1 MLFKLSL
8 RNAKRQAKDYAIYFV
23 SIVLAVALM
32 FAFNSLGDSEEI
44 KNLSEVLR
52 QLPVFMVFT
61 SIVVVVIMGW
71 LIYYIMKFMLEKRSY
86 EFGTY
91 LLMGLEKKQV
101 IGMFFAENVLLG
113 IVAFI
118 LGISGGNVIFQ
129 GLRAILLRLYD
140 ETFVFSFSFSVKAMG
155 YTLVYIILMYVIALY
170 RSRRKIRKTKIYD
183 LLNSEKKNEEV
194 KADGKKRKVVGFG
207 ISIAMIVIGMLLLLK
222 VRIGTSF
229 VGAAIVI
236 IALYIFFINFSSGI
250 VAFFEKHPLK
260 KYKKSN
266 LMVFRLLTSKLR
278 TMGIVMATIVV
289 LFTITIVSEGAGL
302 QFINQFQRSEE
313 LRTNFDFYVSNA
325 YSSEEL
331 KLYKE
336 CFEENGID
344 ITEDYEYQI
353 YYADDKQLQNYV
365 ETLVPGYWHD
375 YQYDTLMKMSDY
387 ARLRKMLGYKEVSLE
402 QGKYLIHGLDVLE
415 KNLSNYQKSLKL
427 GNEML
432 EPGGV
437 YTENLTQYLWGANG
451 DGFIFVVPDELIE
464 GRVVA
469 NNAYAVVTK
478 APLSSEQYERLI
490 DIRAKRADMDQEE
503 LYDNIYAKGAV
514 EEDNSAAYAMIIFPL
529 FYLALILTMTAMTI
543 LTVQMLSET
552 NHYKKMFTLLNK
564 LGQSKKDERKTIN
577 RILGTYYLMPVIPA
591 IVISVLF
598 LLSFSKLFDYGIIM
612 SVGHIATI
620 IGGTVGI
627 FLLIYLLYV
636 AIAYV
641 SFRRNVI
648 SVD

>member
-8 RNAKRQAKDYAIYFV
+8 RNARRQAKDYAIYFV

-44 KNLSEVLR
+44 KSLSEILR

-61 SIVVVVIMGW
+61 SVVVVVIMGW

-101 IGMFFAENVLLG
+101 VGIFFVENVLLG
-113 IVAFI
+113 SVAFV
-118 LGISGGNVIFQ
+118 LGILGGNVIFQ
-129 GLRAILLRLYD
+129 GLRAILLSLYD
-140 ETFVFSFSFSVKAMG
+140 ETFVFSFDFSMKAMG

-170 RSRRKIRKTKIYD
+170 RSRRKIRKTKVYD
-183 LLNSEKKNEEV
+183 LLYADNKNEEV
-194 KADGKKRKVVGFG
+194 KAEGKKRKAVGFG
-207 ISIAMIVIGMLLLLK
+207 ISLVMMAIGMMFLLRVK
-222 VRIGTSF
+222 VGTSF
-229 VGAAIVI
+229 IGATIVI
-236 IALYIFFINFSSGI
+236 IALYIFFINFSTGI
-250 VAFFEKHPLK
+250 VAFFEKRPMK
-260 KYKKSN
+260 KYKGSN

-278 TMGIVMATIVV
+278 TMGIVMATIAV

-302 QFINQFQRSEE
+302 QFINQFQRNEE

-325 YSSEEL
+325 YSSEDL

-336 CFEENGID
+336 CLQKNDVD
-344 ITEDYEYQI
+344 IKGDYEYQI
-353 YYADDKQLQNYV
+353 YYADNTQLQDYLEV
-365 ETLVPGYWHD
+365 EFPQYWHD
-375 YQYDTLMKMSDY
+375 YKYDTLMKMSDY
-387 ARLRKMLGYKEVSLE
+387 VKLRKMLGYEEVSLE
-402 QGKYLIHGLDVLE
+402 QGKYIIHGLDVL
-415 KNLSNYQKSLKL
+415 KTDLDNYQQKLKL
-427 GNEML
+427 GNDML
-432 EPGGV
+432 EPDVV

-451 DGFIFVVPDELIE
+451 DGFIFVVPDELVE
-464 GRVVA
+464 GREVA
-469 NNAYAVVTK
+469 NNAYAVMTV
-478 APLSSEQYERLI
+478 APLSSEQYERLV
-490 DIRAKRADMDQEE
+490 DIRAKRADME
-503 LYDNIYAKGAV
+503 LYDDIYAKGAV

-552 NHYKKMFTLLNK
+552 NRYKKMFALLNK

-577 RILGTYYLMPVIPA
+577 KILGTYYLMPVIPA

-598 LLSFSKLFDYGIIM
+598 LLSFSKLFDYGVIM
-612 SVGHIATI
+612 SARHIAMI
-620 IGGTVGI
+620 LGGTVGI
-627 FLLIYLLYV
+627 FLLVYLLYV

-641 SFRRNVI
+641 SFKRNVI
-648 SVD
+648 SMD